1 MKKSFL
7 DNPALRFISTADPEP
22 ELQPEPERPPA
33 GLEQPPKGYKIDF
46 RYTEKKTKR
55 VQIVLQPSTFSRL
68 KKVAAKGK
76 VSINEYINRAILEK
90 LEREE

>member
-7 DNPALRFISTADPEP
+7 ENPALRFISTADPEP
-22 ELQPEPERPPA
+22 ELDQEPTPA

-55 VQIVLQPSTFSRL
+55 VQIVLQPSTFNRL
-68 KKVAAKGK
+68 KKTAAKQK